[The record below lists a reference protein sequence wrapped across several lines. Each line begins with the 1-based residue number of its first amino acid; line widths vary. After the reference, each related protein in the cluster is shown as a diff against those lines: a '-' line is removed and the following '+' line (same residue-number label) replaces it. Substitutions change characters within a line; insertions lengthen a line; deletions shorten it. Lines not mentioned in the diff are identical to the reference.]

1 LETENTMLKP
11 TDIAAA
17 AKRLTGIVN
26 HTPVMTS
33 RTLNEICGCKVYL
46 KCENFQRV
54 GAFKFRGAYNAVSQL
69 TEEQKANGVVTHS
82 SGNHAQGL
90 ALAAKLNGVKAT
102 IVMPEDSPPVK
113 KAATAGYGAEIVTCP
128 AVDREKVS
136 AELVEKYGYTLIHP
150 YDNDDIIAG
159 QGTAAWELFE
169 EVGELDTLFV
179 PVGGGGLI
187 SGSALAT
194 AVKSPNCRVVGV
206 EPAAGDDAN
215 RSWRSNQIVSLD
227 TVPQTIADGLRTRF
241 IGPRNLAVMQE
252 YVHDMTTADDDAIL
266 ETLEFLWTRMKIV
279 VEPSSAAALAPLF
292 TGQYQSNGKRV
303 GVILSG
309 GNVDFH
315 TIVPLLA
322 ARKPTAAAPLP
333 AATFA
338 PSRQP
343 IKRPRVLVCD
353 PIDAAGLEILEKT
366 AVIDHQPQISEEAL
380 LAQIEEVEAVI
391 VGQDTQLT
399 EQMIENGYNLRA
411 IGCLGTRLDNIDVS
425 AARSMG
431 ISVVNVPSSGS
442 VAIAEHVLGWMLAL
456 ASRFAD
462 GRLAGKTIGIIGF
475 GRVGRQVARRARAFD
490 MRVIVNQPRLT
501 PELALAAGVEATDL
515 VELLK
520 QSDFVSIH
528 VRHNEKTNPILGTEE
543 FALMKS
549 SASVINPGQT
559 ELIDESALLAA
570 LINGRLSDAAVPEFP
585 SDQDEIDEI
594 AQQLRNH
601 PRVMVVPHAT
611 TIVGNRQ
618 RDAAISIA
626 QQITAVLEKKRPSET
641 LSLDLVPA
649 ELVVPHEQ
657 VDDKRVA
664 RLMNRLEEDGLL
676 ANPPIA
682 TFWNGKYV
690 VLDGATRATAF
701 KRLEYPYLIVQVV
714 PPDEGR
720 FQLHTWYHAISGGQR
735 VTPRTFA
742 DLQQHLKTIAGLVFE
757 PLPTANVSQA
767 FQDKRAICYF
777 LNRKGNATVAKAAEG
792 YDRLAVMNDL
802 VAAYTKWGNVERTLL
817 TDMPRLLSQFPQ
829 ITAVA
834 IFPQFQPETIFDVA
848 SKGDLVPAGLTRFVI
863 PGRILRLNADLA
875 RLKQDEPLQAK
886 RFWFN
891 EFLEEKLARSRLRYY
906 EEPVVLLDE

>member
-1 LETENTMLKP
+1 MPNP
-11 TDIAAA
+11 TDISAA
-17 AKRLTGIVN
+17 AKRLAGIVN
-26 HTPVMTS
+26 RTPVMTS
-33 RTLNEICGCKVYL
+33 RTLNAICGCEVYL
-46 KCENFQRV
+46 KCENYQRV

-69 TEEQKANGVVTHS
+69 TDAQKAKGVVTHS

-102 IVMPEDSPPVK
+102 IVMPDDSPPVK
-113 KAATAGYGAEIVTCP
+113 MAATAGYGAEIVTCP

-150 YDNDDIIAG
+150 YDNDQIIAG

-194 AVKSPNCRVVGV
+194 AVKSPKCRVVGV
-206 EPAAGDDAN
+206 EPQAGDDAN
-215 RSWRSNQIVSLD
+215 RSWRNKQIVSLD
-227 TVPQTIADGLRTRF
+227 SVPDTIADGLRTRF
-241 IGPRNLAVMQE
+241 IGERNLAIMAE
-252 YVHDMTTADDDAIL
+252 YVHDMTTVNEDAIL
-266 ETLEFLWTRMKIV
+266 ETLEFLWTRLKIV
-279 VEPSSAAALAPLF
+279 VEPSSAVALAPLF
-292 TGQYQSNGKRV
+292 TGQYQSHGKRV

-309 GNVDFH
+309 GNVDFQA
-315 TIVPLLA
+315 IVPLLA
-322 ARKPTAAAPLP
+322 ARKAPLP
-333 AATFA
+333 AQKQASILV
-338 PSRQP
+338 P
-343 IKRPRVLVCD
+343 PRKPAKLPNVLVCD

-366 AVIDHQPQISEEAL
+366 AVIDLQPNISEATLLEKISSVHAIIVDQDTRISEE
-380 LAQIEEVEAVI
+380 V
-391 VGQDTQLT
+391 
-399 EQMIENGYNLRA
+399 IENGTNLRA

-456 ASRFAD
+456 ASSFAD

-475 GRVGRQVARRARAFD
+475 GRVGRQVARRAHAFD
-490 MRVIVNQPRLT
+490 MRVLVNQPRLT
-501 PELALAAGVEATDL
+501 PELALAAGVEDTDL

-520 QSDFVSIH
+520 QSDFVSLH
-528 VRHNEKTNPILGTEE
+528 VRENEKTNPILGAEE
-543 FALMKS
+543 IALMKS
-549 SASVINPGQT
+549 SASVINPGHT
-559 ELIDESALLAA
+559 ELVDEAVLLEALV
-570 LINGRLSDAAVPEFP
+570 NGRLSDAAVPEFLT
-585 SDQDEIDEI
+585 DHGEIDDT
-594 AQQLRNH
+594 AQQLRAH

-611 TIVGNRQ
+611 TIIGNRQ
-618 RDAAISIA
+618 RDAAINIA
-626 QQITAVLEKKRPSET
+626 RQITAVLEKKRPSET
-641 LSLDLVPA
+641 LSLELVPA

-682 TFWNGKYV
+682 TYWNGKYV
-690 VLDGATRATAF
+690 VLDGATRSTAF
-701 KRLEYPYLIVQVV
+701 KRLNYPYLIVQVV

-735 VTPRTFA
+735 VTPRTFT
-742 DLQQHLKTIAGLVFE
+742 DLQHHLATIPGLIFA
-757 PLPTANVSQA
+757 PLPAIKIAQV
-767 FQDKRAICYF
+767 FQDERNLCYF
-777 LNRKGNATVAKAAEG
+777 LDRDGEATVAQVAEG

-802 VAAYTKWGNVERTLL
+802 VASYTRWGNVERTLL

-848 SKGDLVPAGLTRFVI
+848 SQGGLVPAGLTRFVI

-875 RLKQDEPLQAK
+875 RLKQDEPVQAK

-891 EFLEEKLARSRLRYY
+891 EFLEEKLSRSRLRYY